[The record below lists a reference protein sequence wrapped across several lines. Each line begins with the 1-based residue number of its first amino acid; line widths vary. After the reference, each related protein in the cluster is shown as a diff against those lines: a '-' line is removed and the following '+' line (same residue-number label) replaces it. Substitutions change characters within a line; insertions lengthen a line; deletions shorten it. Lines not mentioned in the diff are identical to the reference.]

1 MSTER
6 RHQSEGG
13 SSSTQAYYDTFSAS
27 YDDPRGAG
35 YHRLLDDL
43 EMEVIEPLAR
53 GKDVL
58 ELGCGT
64 GLLLERVA
72 KVARSAKG
80 IDLSPGMLR
89 SAEERGLDVT
99 QGSVTELPWDDGSFD
114 FVYSVKVMAHVPEIQ
129 QALRE
134 AARVTRP
141 GGTVAVELYN
151 PLSLRYLAKKV
162 FGPQPIGDGRTEADV
177 YTRWDAPWAIDR
189 LLPEGLEREEVRGIR
204 VLTPV
209 AAAHRVP
216 VLRDWL
222 VRGERWAARS
232 PLRWAGG
239 FLLVV
244 ARRR

>member
-6 RHQSEGG
+6 KA
-13 SSSTQAYYDTFSAS
+13 TADYYDTFSRS

-35 YHRLLDDL
+35 YHRMLDDL
-43 EMEVIEPLAR
+43 EMDVIEPLAR

-72 KVARSAKG
+72 PIARSAKG
-80 IDLSPGMLR
+80 IDLSPGMLE
-89 SAEERGLDVT
+89 SARARGLDVT
-99 QGSVTELPWDDGSFD
+99 LGSVTELPWDDGSFD
-114 FVYSVKVMAHVPEIQ
+114 FVFSVKVLAHVPDIER
-129 QALRE
+129 ALAE

-141 GGTVAVELYN
+141 GGRVALELYN
-151 PLSLRYLAKKV
+151 PLSLRYLAKRV

-177 YTRWDAPWAIDR
+177 YTRWDWPWAIDR
-189 LLPEGLEREEVRGIR
+189 LLPPELVRESVRGIR

-216 VLRDWL
+216 VLGSWL
-222 VRGERWAARS
+222 AKGERWASRS

-239 FLLVV
+239 FLVVV